1 MLENQD
7 FDDILGGLDEQAG
20 RNKPM
25 DAILIWAAILL
36 VILGVIFLF
45 LPLQTQIV
53 IQRLKDKKYILGEK
67 K

>member
-1 MLENQD
+1 MLEEND
-7 FDDILGGLDEQAG
+7 SYDLFDGQDEQT
-20 RNKPM
+20 RRRKPM

-36 VILGVIFLF
+36 MILGVIFLF
-45 LPLQTQIV
+45 LPLQMQIM